1 MRIAP
6 AILFVILL
14 VSGPWLPSHSASRCA
29 RTSQNNAAAPAQLS
43 STAKDEFA
51 AGDRAFN
58 ARDYQQAQRHFERV
72 TQLAPQ
78 WPRGWKA
85 LGVTLAFQNNIVAA
99 ESPLRKACE
108 LSPREPDACYY
119 LARGLYAS
127 DRFVAALKV
136 LTSLLTTDPQPAR
149 IEEAI
154 AHAKEGLGEFDD
166 AEKWYRKGVARDARR
181 CSLAFGRFLL
191 RQGRLDEGVPWLK
204 RAVQY
209 EPDSGSAHLALGQ
222 AYLEAGS
229 ADQADLADRAVNELR
244 EAVRLLP
251 QDEAARHLLQ
261 KAQSQ
266 RAASRG

>member
-1 MRIAP
+1 MHISP
-6 AILFVILL
+6 AILSIALL
-14 VSGPWLPSHSASRCA
+14 VSCQSVQSPGGDLYALISHNDLNRQDQPSTA
-29 RTSQNNAAAPAQLS
+29 
-43 STAKDEFA
+43 AKDEFA
-51 AGDRAFN
+51 MGDRAFHG
-58 ARDYQQAQRHFERV
+58 RDYQEAQRHFERV

-85 LGVTLAFQNNIVAA
+85 LGVTLALQNNIAAA

-108 LSPREPDACYY
+108 FSPTEPDACYY

-136 LTSLLTTDPQPAR
+136 LQPLLSSDPEPAR

-154 AHAKEGLGEFDD
+154 AQAKEGLGEFDD
-166 AEKWYRKGVARDARR
+166 AEKWYRQAVEHDTRR
-181 CSLAFGRFLL
+181 RALGLGRFLL
-191 RQGRLDEGVPWLK
+191 RQGRLREGLPWLK

-209 EPDSGSAHLALGQ
+209 EPDSGPARLALGR

-229 ADQADLADRAVNELR
+229 GDEAIRELQQ
-244 EAVRLLP
+244 AVRLLP
-251 QDEAARHLLQ
+251 QDEAARHLLE

-266 RAASRG
+266 RAAGRR